1 MNKTLMLNKD
11 ENENTSE
18 EGRKLLR
25 NPKSINRNEKFHIK
39 IRLQINLKW
48 CDICTWNNIYNT

>member
-39 IRLQINLKW
+39 IRLQINLK
-48 CDICTWNNIYNT
+48 